1 MASIRYNGETIHLKP
16 QAFKDFQG
24 LTGAVF
30 RGLKEDEPVQG
41 TVMRVLADALKKGQ
55 AMDGPIVQTTFWMLH
70 DLGVRAV
77 TLDLENNTANLDE
90 FEETEAARGDARW
103 MGVANIESGR
113 AYAAALVNI
122 HRRGMLVNG
131 TVHRCFPQPRE
142 EVQKI
147 AQQINANRLV
157 NEDLVFTAAR
167 AIGALLKQGKGP
179 NDVEF
184 KCAIEIASGLGIV
197 ELVVDMES
205 GKLALRQFSESNA
218 AATALL
224 SGADAKQVQGVRER
238 IKGFNT
244 QLEDL
249 RKRIAAGE
257 KLEPMGNRPVPPP
270 PLPGV
275 IGNRRTTRRR
285 G

>member
-1 MASIRYNGETIHLKP
+1 MPSIRLNGETVHLKA
-16 QAFKDFQG
+16 QTLKDFQG
-24 LTGAVF
+24 LTGAVY

-41 TVMRVLADALKKGQ
+41 TVMRVLADALKKEL
-55 AMDGPIVQTTFWMLH
+55 AVDSAIVQTTLWMLH

-77 TLDLENNTANLDE
+77 SIDLEQNTVNLDE

-122 HRRGMLVNG
+122 HRRGIILNG
-131 TVHRCFPQPRE
+131 QPQRCFPQPRE

-147 AQQINANRLV
+147 AAQVNANRLL
-157 NEDLVFTAAR
+157 NEELVLTAAR
-167 AIGALLKQGKGP
+167 AIGAFMRQGKTIA
-179 NDVEF
+179 DAEF
-184 KCAIEIASGLGIV
+184 RAALEIASGLGIL
-197 ELVVDMES
+197 ELVIDHEN

-224 SGADAKQVQGVRER
+224 SGADAKQVQQVRER
-238 IKGFNT
+238 IRGFNA

-249 RKRIAAGE
+249 RKKLAAGE
-257 KLEPMGNRPVPPP
+257 KLEPMGKQAIPTPMPT
-270 PLPGV
+270 V
-275 IGNRRTTRRR
+275 IGSKRGMRRRT
-285 G
+285 